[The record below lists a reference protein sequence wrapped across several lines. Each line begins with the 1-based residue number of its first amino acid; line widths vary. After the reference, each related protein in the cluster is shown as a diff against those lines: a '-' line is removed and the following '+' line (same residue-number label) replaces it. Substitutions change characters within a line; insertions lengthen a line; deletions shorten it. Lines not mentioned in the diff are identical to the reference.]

1 MTSDPR
7 KLSEG
12 DRLRAYHDAINA
24 YISMYGAGGDD
35 DGREEFSKSQDAMF
49 IPAEFRGRVYALKVN
64 PMLFRRILLR
74 EYREEVAENEE
85 EMKREIRE
93 KEKELEEAQKKL
105 DEAKEKAKK
114 EAERTGEVHQ
124 DRKNQ
129 MMIAQQHR
137 DNALLALGMAGG
149 AISMVQVERMEV
161 DQVKT
166 RSAAKELQQYLQ
178 RKKELI
184 ARGISKIGSQ
194 LEQRLTY
201 SENKSRL
208 EGNEKEPDKIREKRG
223 LGTRYKSME
232 ARKREAW
239 INLLKN
245 NPQLRRAFIAK
256 KERENDGGRSRGYPV
271 S

>member
-24 YISMYGAGGDD
+24 YIAMYGAGGDD
-35 DGREEFSKSQDAMF
+35 DGREDFSKSQDAMF
-49 IPAEFRGRVYALKVN
+49 VPAEFRGRVYALKVN

-74 EYREEVAENEE
+74 EYHEEVVENEE
-85 EMKREIRE
+85 EIKREIRE
-93 KEKELEEAQKKL
+93 KEKRLEEEQKKL
-105 DEAKEKAKK
+105 EEIKK
-114 EAERTGEVHQ
+114 EAKRTEEVHQ

>member
-1 MTSDPR
+1 
-7 KLSEG
+7 
-12 DRLRAYHDAINA
+12 
-24 YISMYGAGGDD
+24 
-35 DGREEFSKSQDAMF
+35 
-49 IPAEFRGRVYALKVN
+49 
-64 PMLFRRILLR
+64 
-74 EYREEVAENEE
+74 
-85 EMKREIRE
+85 
-93 KEKELEEAQKKL
+93 
-105 DEAKEKAKK
+105 
-114 EAERTGEVHQ
+114 
-124 DRKNQ
+124 

-166 RSAAKELQQYLQ
+166 RSASKELQQYLQ

-194 LEQRLTY
+194 LEQRLTS

-223 LGTRYKSME
+223 LGTRYKSMA

-256 KERENDGGRSRGYPV
+256 TEREKDGSRSRGYPV